1 MTYYKSNTGVA
12 VGGWHAEAGNGM
24 TREQCEELI
33 VKLEPF
39 ATSLGAYLIPS
50 YIGAATASAS
60 AAMTVRMVLKR

>member
-12 VGGWHAEAGNGM
+12 VGGWHAEAGSGM

-39 ATSLGAYLIPS
+39 ATSLGAI
-50 YIGAATASAS
+50 
-60 AAMTVRMVLKR
+60 